1 MIAEAEVGR
10 AVSLE
15 VLRGGREMTVAVEIG
30 RLDEEEVGPVGEGG
44 ALAGPAGRGRVF
56 GMTISDITPA
66 LRARY
71 AISEGAHG
79 VVVVSVDPG
88 SDANGKVRP
97 GDVITQIA
105 FGDVDDVDAARAL
118 ALRAEGG
125 SRAVLVRINRGGDL
139 TVRAIRP
146 N

>member
-1 MIAEAEVGR
+1 
-10 AVSLE
+10 
-15 VLRGGREMTVAVEIG
+15 
-30 RLDEEEVGPVGEGG
+30 
-44 ALAGPAGRGRVF
+44 
-56 GMTISDITPA
+56 
-66 LRARY
+66 
-71 AISEGAHG
+71 
-79 VVVVSVDPG
+79 VVVSVDPG